1 MLNILQSP
9 GQSGSMKTCCRLYMT
24 LKGLVDND
32 NALVDNALSL
42 KPNAGLYVNTK
53 VFYARF

>member
-1 MLNILQSP
+1 MLNTLQSS
-9 GQSGSMKTCCRLYMT
+9 GQSDSMKICCRLHMT

-53 VFYARF
+53 VFSA